1 MRITRRRFLAV
12 SASAAAGLAW
22 SAPARARTWRWR
34 GTALGAPASIA
45 FAGLDRA
52 AAAKL
57 AGRVASEISRLE
69 DVFSLYRPESEISR
83 LNRAGRLDAPS
94 HEMLELLDLAR
105 LVHDATGGAF
115 DPTVQPF
122 WRLHA
127 TAAGE
132 NRAPAPQEL
141 RAALFAS
148 GWRHVRI
155 GPRFVRF
162 ARPGMAITLNGI
174 AQGYIA
180 DRAAGLLRAA
190 GLVDVL
196 VDTGEIKALGRRA
209 DGGPWRAGIALP
221 DGTPVARRTLSDR
234 ALATSA
240 PFATLLDAA
249 RGAGHI
255 LDPRTGEAA
264 ARWRLASVSA
274 PRAALADA
282 LSTAFCLM
290 DRRAIEAALARHPDA
305 VLEALVS

>member
-1 MRITRRRFLAV
+1 MKLTRRRFLAV
-12 SASAAAGLAW
+12 SAAAAGLPW
-22 SAPARARTWRWR
+22 GAPARAGTFRWR
-34 GTALGAPASIA
+34 GVALGAPASIA
-45 FAGLDRA
+45 LAGLDRA
-52 AAAKL
+52 AAAGI
-57 AGRVASEISRLE
+57 AERLE
-69 DVFSLYRPESEISR
+69 AEIARLEGIFSLYRAGSELSR
-83 LNRAGRLDAPS
+83 LNRAGRLEHPS

-105 LVHDATGGAF
+105 LVNETTGGAF

-127 TAAGE
+127 QAAAR
-132 NRAPAPQEL
+132 NRAPAPAAM
-141 RAALFAS
+141 RAARQAS
-148 GWRHVRI
+148 GWRHVRVGAGLI
-155 GPRFVRF
+155 RF
-162 ARPGMAITLNGI
+162 ARPGMALTLNGI

-196 VDTGEIKALGRRA
+196 VDTGETRALGRRA
-209 DGGPWRAGIALP
+209 DGTPWRAAIVLP
-221 DGTPVARRTLSDR
+221 DGAPVARRLLSDR

-240 PFATLLDAA
+240 PLATLVDPG

-255 LDPRTGEAA
+255 LDPRTGEPA

-290 DRRAIEAALARHPDA
+290 DRRTVNAALARHPEA
-305 VLEALVS
+305 ALEALIA

>member
-1 MRITRRRFLAV
+1 MKITRRRFLAV
-12 SASAAAGLAW
+12 SAAAGLAW
-22 SAPARARTWRWR
+22 HAPARAGTFRWR
-34 GTALGAPASIA
+34 GVALGAPASITL
-45 FAGLDRA
+45 AGLDRA
-52 AAAKL
+52 AAAGL
-57 AGRVASEISRLE
+57 AGRVEAEISRLE
-69 DVFSLYRPESEISR
+69 GIFSLYRAESELSR
-83 LNRAGRLDAPS
+83 LNRAGRLEHPS

-105 LVHDATGGAF
+105 LVNGTTGGAF

-127 TAAGE
+127 QAAAD
-132 NRAPAPQEL
+132 NRAPTAAEM
-141 RAALFAS
+141 RAALHAS
-148 GWRHVRI
+148 GWRHVQARAGLI
-155 GPRFVRF
+155 RFG
-162 ARPGMAITLNGI
+162 RPGMALTLNGI

-180 DRAAGLLRAA
+180 DRVAGLLRGV

-209 DGGPWRAGIALP
+209 DGVPWRAGIALP
-221 DGTPVARRTLSDR
+221 DGTPVARRMLSGR

-240 PFATLLDAA
+240 PMATLLDAA

-255 LDPRTGEAA
+255 LDPRTGRPA

-290 DRRAIEAALARHPDA
+290 DRPAIDRALAQHRDA
-305 VLEALVS
+305 TLEALVS